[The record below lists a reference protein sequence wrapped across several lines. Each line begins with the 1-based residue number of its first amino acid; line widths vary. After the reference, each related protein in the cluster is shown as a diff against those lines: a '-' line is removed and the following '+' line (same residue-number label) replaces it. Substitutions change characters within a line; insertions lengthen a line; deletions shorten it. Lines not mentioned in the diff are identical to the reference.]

1 MAIVRASC
9 LSSIAWLVICLAV
22 RFACSSSSHT
32 MTSRFA
38 MRPSAPM
45 RCVYSTA
52 WLRGRRS
59 GHAQPVAHFSSAL
72 CLLGPPQNRIAHLAR
87 RKRIR
92 FLA

>member
-1 MAIVRASC
+1 MAIMRASC
-9 LSSIAWLVICLAV
+9 LSSIASFAWPCALLA
-22 RFACSSSSHT
+22 SSHT

-38 MRPSAPM
+38 MRPSASM
-45 RCVYSTA
+45 RCVDSTA
-52 WLRGRRS
+52 WLGGRRS